1 MKQIL
6 LSLAFILVFVG
17 CSKCSMKSSIEC
29 NSWMKNS
36 VMHTKDMITAVK
48 FVSNELLID
57 PKVKE
62 NNIILTSFVN
72 LHRLKET
79 SNFGRVFS
87 ENLINYITKKGFRV
101 ADFRGQ
107 SFVSIN
113 KNGEFFLTR
122 EASKLNEKVKNKY
135 VLVGTYTPYKDGIMV
150 NARLIDNLSGVVLS
164 ASTVRI
170 LGYKDIDLGKNCTL
184 NSCVD
189 PQAQT
194 KLRTIKIV
202 EDK

>member
-6 LSLAFILVFVG
+6 LSLVFILVFIG
-17 CSKCSMKSSIEC
+17 CSKCSMKSSSEC
-29 NSWMKNS
+29 NSWVKNS
-36 VMHTKDMITAVK
+36 VMHTEDILTAVK

-57 PKVKE
+57 PEVKK

-72 LHRLKET
+72 LHKLKET
-79 SNFGRVFS
+79 SNFGRVFA
-87 ENLINYITKKGFRV
+87 ENLINYITKKGFKV

-107 SFVSIN
+107 NFVSLN
-113 KNGEFFLTR
+113 KHGEFFLTR
-122 EASKLNEKVKNKY
+122 DASKLNEKVKNKY
-135 VLVGTYTPYKDGIMV
+135 VLVGTYSSYKNGIMV

-170 LGYKDIDLGKNCTL
+170 LNYKDNELGKNCTL
-184 NSCVD
+184 NSCLN
-189 PQAQT
+189 PQSHT

-202 EDK
+202 KDK